1 MSDSESYAQRLAGQS
16 QLTAAAFHFGEI
28 VAETDARREA
38 RAELKIHRFD
48 STTEAR
54 AACDRDEVADG
65 DVLVVDSEGVVGFLV
80 VALPA
85 AITEERGEFGQL
97 PSPAHEYADG
107 SYADSAHLAEYQA
120 RVLGAPVR
128 IEHASPAILAHRADT
143 VLVDTGDE
151 RAHYADP
158 FADVSLCEERQS
170 RGLEESEAADRKP
183 CASCRARARDRA
195 ASREAALRAEEEAAA
210 QEPARPEV
218 ADPGTHT
225 FDSSAEAYDASQC
238 RDDIRDGDVLVVP
251 SEGIVAILNRAW
263 PAALTT
269 AHGEL
274 HTLTAAA
281 DAIEGGRYKA
291 SVEAAMQAA
300 ARLDVELAPL
310 HRPVEPYAAGDRFV
324 CADGSTRTVDAAE
337 RGRDGHLWLHTAEG
351 SAWRADRCE
360 KVDVSRVD
368 EARAAARRAAATLR
382 NATPPAADEAAVA
395 IRELGEALR
404 YLAQASPAALD
415 DLSAECTR
423 RIVAELPRLS
433 IVPGDIVH
441 MLGARFHVLDTGV
454 QDAHGEKPRWWA
466 DVHGVDEADRRATY
480 RAPWRA
486 AIAVEHAAWD
496 LLTVERLAPTQP
508 F

>member
-1 MSDSESYAQRLAGQS
+1 MSEESYAQHLAGQS
-16 QLTAAAFHFGEI
+16 QLAAAAYQFGEI

-48 STTEAR
+48 STAEAR
-54 AACDRDEVADG
+54 AACDRDEIADG
-65 DVLVVDSEGVVGFLV
+65 DVLVVDSEQVVGFLV
-80 VALPA
+80 VAFPA
-85 AITEERGEFGQL
+85 AITEERGTFGQL
-97 PSPAHEYADG
+97 PTPAHEYADG

-128 IEHASPAILAHRADT
+128 IEHASSAILAHRADT
-143 VLVDTGDE
+143 VLIDTGDE
-151 RAHYADP
+151 HAHYADQL
-158 FADVSLCEERQS
+158 ADRSLCEEYRC
-170 RGLEESEAADRKP
+170 RDLDEDEAADRAP
-183 CASCRARARDRA
+183 CKSCRARARDRA

-218 ADPGTHT
+218 SVPGTHT

-263 PAALTT
+263 PAALT
-269 AHGEL
+269 AVHGEL

-281 DAIEGGRYKA
+281 GDIEGGRYKA
-291 SVEAAMQAA
+291 SVEAAAQAA

-324 CADGSTRTVDAAE
+324 CSDGSTRTVAHAE

-351 SAWRADRCE
+351 SAWRADRSE

-368 EARAAARRAAATLR
+368 EAHRAARRAAAALR
-382 NATPPAADEAAVA
+382 TSPPPADDEAAVA

-404 YLAQASPAALD
+404 YLAQASPTTLD
-415 DLSAECTR
+415 DLSAGCTR
-423 RIVAELPRLS
+423 RVVAELPRLAV
-433 IVPGDIVH
+433 VPGDIIH
-441 MLGARFHVLDTGV
+441 MLGVRLHVLDTGV
-454 QDAHGEKPRWWA
+454 QNAHGETPRWWA
-466 DVHGVDEADRRATY
+466 EVHGVDEADRRATY
-480 RAPWRA
+480 RAPWRS

>member
-1 MSDSESYAQRLAGQS
+1 M
-16 QLTAAAFHFGEI
+16 
-28 VAETDARREA
+28 
-38 RAELKIHRFD
+38 
-48 STTEAR
+48 
-54 AACDRDEVADG
+54 
-65 DVLVVDSEGVVGFLV
+65 LVVDSEGVVGFLV

-97 PSPAHEYADG
+97 PSPAHESTDG
-107 SYADSAHLAEYQA
+107 SYADCAHLAEYQA
-120 RVLGAPVR
+120 HVLGAPVR
-128 IEHASPAILAHRADT
+128 IAHASPAILAHRADT

-158 FADVSLCEERQS
+158 FAEESLCEERKS
-170 RGLEESEAADRKP
+170 RKLEESEAADRKP

-195 ASREAALRAEEEAAA
+195 ASREATLRAEGEAAA

-218 ADPGTHT
+218 ADQRTHT
-225 FDSSAEAYDASQC
+225 FGSSAEAYDASQC
-238 RDDIRDGDVLVVP
+238 RDDIRDGDVLVIP

-274 HTLTAAA
+274 HTLTA
-281 DAIEGGRYKA
+281 GRYKA

-310 HRPVEPYAAGDRFV
+310 HRPVEPYAAGDRFL
-324 CADGSTRTVDAAE
+324 CADGSTRTVDLAE
-337 RGRDGHLWLHTAEG
+337 RGREGHLWLHTAEG

-368 EARAAARRAAATLR
+368 EARAAARRAAATLW
-382 NATPPAADEAAVA
+382 NSTPPAADEAAVA
-395 IRELGEALR
+395 VRELGEALR

-423 RIVAELPRLS
+423 RIVVELPRLS

-454 QDAHGEKPRWWA
+454 QSVNGETPRRWA

-480 RAPWRA
+480 RAPWRT
-486 AIAVEHAAWD
+486 AIAAEYAAWD
-496 LLTVERLAPTQP
+496 PLTVERLAPTQP